1 MGLIYR
7 NYVNVSQII
16 LGLTPSPIID
26 FQKHFERLQKVL
38 SEEYAPGRNS
48 IDRIDEET
56 WWNKIIKVLND
67 ISSKSAES

>member
-1 MGLIYR
+1 M
-7 NYVNVSQII
+7 
-16 LGLTPSPIID
+16 ID